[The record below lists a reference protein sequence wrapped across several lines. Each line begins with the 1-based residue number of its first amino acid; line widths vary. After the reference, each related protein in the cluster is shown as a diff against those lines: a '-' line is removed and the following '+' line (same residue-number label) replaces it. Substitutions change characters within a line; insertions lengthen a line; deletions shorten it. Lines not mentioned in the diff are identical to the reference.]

1 MFTILGR
8 GQVRLHRGA
17 WERSFLCAYLIFAD
31 VLLHL
36 KIQFDKFDF
45 FLKKFEEF
53 FFLQK
58 FFFENIF
65 FFEIFF
71 WKKNF
76 FEIFFFRNFFWICSW
91 CFKSLIWF
99 RFWMSIQLF
108 HLFHNA
114 HTISQDCDLFRIS
127 SFIWMS
133 HILFSFTCV
142 AFLCLAGVP
151 HFLCGTNILSLPDGG
166 VNRVMG
172 NPKELS
178 SSQMG
183 RSLEGHESLGFPR
196 V

>member
-1 MFTILGR
+1 MFCCIWKFSLTN
-8 GQVRLHRGA
+8 
-17 WERSFLCAYLIFAD
+17 SIFR
-31 VLLHL
+31 
-36 KIQFDKFDF
+36 
-45 FLKKFEEF
+45 
-53 FFLQK
+53 
-58 FFFENIF
+58 
-65 FFEIFF
+65 
-71 WKKNF
+71 KKNF
-76 FEIFFFRNFFWICSW
+76 FEKFLKLFLKNLFENKFFSKNFFWNFLENFFFLNFFFDKIIFKKIFFFRKFFWICSW
-91 CFKSLIWF
+91 CFKCLIWF

>member
-1 MFTILGR
+1 MFCCIWKFSLTN
-8 GQVRLHRGA
+8 
-17 WERSFLCAYLIFAD
+17 SIFR
-31 VLLHL
+31 
-36 KIQFDKFDF
+36 
-45 FLKKFEEF
+45 KK
-53 FFLQK
+53 K
-58 FFFENIF
+58 
-65 FFEIFF
+65 FF

-76 FEIFFFRNFFWICSW
+76 LKTNFFQENFFWNFLEKFFFWNFFWQKKFFEKFFFQKIFFFRIFFFRKFFWICSW
-91 CFKSLIWF
+91 CFKCLIWF
-99 RFWMSIQLF
+99 RFWTSFQLF
-108 HLFHNA
+108 HLFYNA

-133 HILFSFTCV
+133 HFLFSFTCV

>member
-1 MFTILGR
+1 MFCCIWKFSLTNSIFR
-8 GQVRLHRGA
+8 KKKNFWKIFEIIFENFFWKQFFFKKN
-17 WERSFLCAYLIFAD
+17 FL
-31 VLLHL
+31 
-36 KIQFDKFDF
+36 KFFRNFF
-45 FLKKFEEF
+45 FLKF
-53 FFLQK
+53 FFQ
-58 FFFENIF
+58 N
-65 FFEIFF
+65 
-71 WKKNF
+71 
-76 FEIFFFRNFFWICSW
+76 FFFRKFFWICSW
-91 CFKSLIWF
+91 CFKCLIWF
-99 RFWMSIQLF
+99 RFWMSFQLF